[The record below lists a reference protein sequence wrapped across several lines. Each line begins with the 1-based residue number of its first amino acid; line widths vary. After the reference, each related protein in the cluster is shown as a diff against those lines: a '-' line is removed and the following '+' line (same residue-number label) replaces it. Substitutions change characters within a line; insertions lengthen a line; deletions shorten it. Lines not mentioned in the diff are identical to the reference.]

1 VYLLKPTHQKSE
13 EQPKTRKSKHQV
25 LASIIKGYN
34 VLIRKKREEGKI

>member
-34 VLIRKKREEGKI
+34 VLIKKREEGKI